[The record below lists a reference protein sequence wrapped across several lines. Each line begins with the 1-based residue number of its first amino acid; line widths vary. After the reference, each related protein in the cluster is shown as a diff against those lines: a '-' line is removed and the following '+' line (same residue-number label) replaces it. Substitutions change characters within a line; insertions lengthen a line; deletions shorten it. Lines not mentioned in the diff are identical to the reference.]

1 MCPYRFWMMTT
12 FSFRCKSAAFRTR
25 EAGKVF
31 FFHFFSGFF
40 FRCKSAAFRTRE
52 AGKGKMAT
60 TLKSTLYV

>member
-31 FFHFFSGFF
+31 FFHFPSVA
-40 FRCKSAAFRTRE
+40 KAAFRTRE